1 MQINRERAARLG
13 EETRQILE
21 QRRYTDGAGAV
32 VEIGPLLDQALAG
45 ARSYPA
51 EQPLPPAQPEQYPTA
66 IQVRNESTLAA
77 ARRLASQGQRPLA
90 LNFASAKHP
99 GGGWLSGAIAQEES
113 LARASGLVA
122 CIAGNPMYARNAALG
137 DAIYTDDAIYTPDVP
152 VFRDDDGQLLAEPY
166 LCAFITMPAPNA
178 GIVLER
184 NRSRRPEVR
193 ATMERRI
200 GRVLAIAALH
210 GHSALVLGA
219 WGCGVFRN
227 DPTEVAGLFAAALA
241 GPFRGAFAEVI
252 FAVLDRSPEC
262 RFIGPFERAFARG

>member
-99 GGGWLSGAIAQEES
+99 GGGWLNGAIAQEES

-166 LCAFITMPAPNA
+166 LCAFITMPARTPASCWSATARA
-178 GIVLER
+178 GQR
-184 NRSRRPEVR
+184 CAPQW
-193 ATMERRI
+193 
-200 GRVLAIAALH
+200 
-210 GHSALVLGA
+210 SAVSA
-219 WGCGVFRN
+219 GCW
-227 DPTEVAGLFAAALA
+227 
-241 GPFRGAFAEVI
+241 
-252 FAVLDRSPEC
+252 RSPRSTATAPSC
-262 RFIGPFERAFARG
+262 SAPGAAGCSATTQRR